1 MARRKAKR
9 RLYYCGNSLSLA
21 ELERD
26 FRRLEE
32 FRSQREIQLSYA
44 NGMPV
49 GFGTSTDVDFISAYC
64 RILAAQTVV
73 VDPSRTFVLTPDS
86 TL

>member
-9 RLYYCGNSLSLA
+9 RIYYNGNSISLA

-32 FRSQREIQLSYA
+32 FRRQRGTLLTFD

-49 GFGTSTDVDFISAYC
+49 GFGANLPVECISAY
-64 RILAAQTVV
+64 IAASSVV
-73 VDPSRTFVLTPDS
+73 TDPSRTFILTPDS